1 MAETDAEDG
10 NLPREALDEG
20 HRDAR
25 LTRRAGAGRDDDP
38 VGRHR
43 RHLVA
48 RDGVGAPHRDLRA
61 ALREVLHEV
70 VGEGVVVVDHQDA
83 RHHSRSA
90 MRSAWT
96 AERAL
101 FTHSR
106 CSASGS
112 ESATIPAPACTK
124 ARPSRIT
131 TVRMA
136 IAVSIPPEYPKYP
149 TAPPYT
155 PRRTGSSSS
164 MISMARILGAPLR
177 VPAGNVARKASKQSR
192 SSASWPRT
200 FDTRCITCES
210 RSIVRRSGT
219 STARH

>member
-1 MAETDAEDG
+1 
-10 NLPREALDEG
+10 
-20 HRDAR
+20 
-25 LTRRAGAGRDDDP
+25 
-38 VGRHR
+38 HR
-43 RHLVA
+43 RHLVE
-48 RDGVGAPHRDLRA
+48 RDGVVAPHGDLGA
-61 ALREVLHEV
+61 ELREVLYEV
-70 VGEGVVVVDHQDA
+70 VSEGVVVVDHQDA
-83 RHHSRSA
+83 RHHSRA
-90 MRSAWT
+90 PMRSAWT

-155 PRRTGSSSS
+155 PRRTGSSPSL
-164 MISMARILGAPLR
+164 ISIAPLWRAPLR
-177 VPAGNVARKASKQSR
+177 VRAGNAARKASKQSR

-200 FDTRCITCES
+200 FDTRCITCE
-210 RSIVRRSGT
+210 
-219 STARH
+219 